1 MIVHCGASWRRGN
14 SGEEVR
20 HEVGSGVRVVEEVHD
35 DGWDLV
41 KVAAVLEVGQRGRS
55 TWRRMRA
62 EGNRCRQI
70 GLVVTATGRRV
81 GDARY
86 AERVLVGVTTG
97 RDGGG
102 CRR

>member
-1 MIVHCGASWRRGN
+1 MVVHCGGSWWRGN

-20 HEVGSGVRVVEEVHD
+20 HEVGGSVRVVEEVHD

-41 KVAAVLEVGQRGRS
+41 KVAAVLEVGRRGWF

-70 GLVVTATGRRV
+70 GLVVTANGR
-81 GDARY
+81 
-86 AERVLVGVTTG
+86 
-97 RDGGG
+97 
-102 CRR
+102 